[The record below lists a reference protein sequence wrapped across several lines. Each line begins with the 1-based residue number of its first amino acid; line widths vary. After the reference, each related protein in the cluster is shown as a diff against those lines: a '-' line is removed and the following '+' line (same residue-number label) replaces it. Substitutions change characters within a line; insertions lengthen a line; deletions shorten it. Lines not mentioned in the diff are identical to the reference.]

1 MLPFINTSTLRTNM
15 KLVKGLGLISFAL
28 TLNGCT
34 VLGFATDMVLSPK
47 SDGNQ
52 KPGTSTSGNGTELIF
67 TQEGIKHDVKVV
79 KNLIEEL
86 SEHSHDVNPV
96 FQKNQQ
102 TKALA
107 CKKVSEGK
115 QQCYAPE
122 YYKDIYIEHITSK
135 KQQTNSSQ

>member
-1 MLPFINTSTLRTNM
+1 M
-15 KLVKGLGLISFAL
+15 KLLKRLGIISLAL
-28 TLNGCT
+28 TLNACT

-52 KPGTSTSGNGTELIF
+52 KPGHPTARNGTELIF

-79 KNLIEEL
+79 KNFIEKL
-86 SEHSHDVNPV
+86 SVPSHDVNPV

-122 YYKDIYIEHITSK
+122 YYKDMYIENSISK

>member
-1 MLPFINTSTLRTNM
+1 M
-15 KLVKGLGLISFAL
+15 KLLKRLGIISLAL
-28 TLNGCT
+28 TLNACT
-34 VLGFATDMVLSPK
+34 VLGFATDMLLSPK

-52 KPGTSTSGNGTELIF
+52 KPGHPTARNGTELIF

-79 KNLIEEL
+79 KNFIEKL
-86 SEHSHDVNPV
+86 SVPSHDVNPV

-122 YYKDIYIEHITSK
+122 YYKDMYIENSISK